1 MSKLQNVG
9 AVDRGRRKDAPK
21 AVSSFK
27 PIDGKV
33 RFAFARLLVFAF
45 SAQKFQCCVMMK
57 KSGNICFVYQDLC
70 YIQYIKNSD

>member
-9 AVDRGRRKDAPK
+9 AVDRERRKDAPK

-27 PIDGKV
+27 PINGKV
-33 RFAFARLLVFAF
+33 RFAFAGFLVFAF
-45 SAQKFQCCVMMK
+45 SAQKFQFCDDE

-70 YIQYIKNSD
+70 YI